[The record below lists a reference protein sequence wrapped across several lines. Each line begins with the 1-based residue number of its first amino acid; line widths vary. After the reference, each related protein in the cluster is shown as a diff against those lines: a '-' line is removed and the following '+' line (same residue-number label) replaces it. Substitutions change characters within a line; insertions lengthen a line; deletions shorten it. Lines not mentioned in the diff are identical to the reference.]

1 MKDEIK
7 NIISGYC
14 EGKRHL
20 EFCVDDFDAMAA
32 EIKQA
37 MIAEIKQ
44 AILNQLDD
52 SEHLDDAKNNVTNY
66 L

>member
-14 EGKRHL
+14 QGKHYL
-20 EFCVDDFDAMAA
+20 EFCVDDFDAM
-32 EIKQA
+32 
-37 MIAEIKQ
+37 IAEIKQ
-44 AILNQLDD
+44 AVFKQIDNCE
-52 SEHLDDAKNNVTNY
+52 SKEEAKSSIEFY

>member
-14 EGKRHL
+14 EGKHYL
-20 EFCVDDFDAMAA
+20 EFCVDDFDAM
-32 EIKQA
+32 
-37 MIAEIKQ
+37 IAEIKQ
-44 AILNQLDD
+44 AIFNQIDNCE
-52 SEHLDDAKNNVTNY
+52 SKEEAKSSIEFY

>member
-14 EGKRHL
+14 EGKHYL
-20 EFCVDDFDAMAA
+20 EFCVDDFD
-32 EIKQA
+32 A

-44 AILNQLDD
+44 AILNQIDD
-52 SEHLDDAKNNVTNY
+52 SDYLAVAKSNVTNN

>member
-14 EGKRHL
+14 EGIHYL
-20 EFCVDDFDAMAA
+20 EFCVDDFD
-32 EIKQA
+32 K
-37 MIAEIKQ
+37 MIAEIKE
-44 AILNQLDD
+44 AVLNQLDD
-52 SEHLDDAKNNVTNY
+52 SKHLDDARNNIKNY

>member
-14 EGKRHL
+14 EGKHYL
-20 EFCVDDFDAMAA
+20 EFCVDDFDAM
-32 EIKQA
+32 
-37 MIAEIKQ
+37 IAEIKQ
-44 AILNQLDD
+44 AVFYQIDNCE
-52 SEHLDDAKNNVTNY
+52 SKEEAKSSIEFY